1 MLHKRV
7 SHGGEIMLEFK
18 KIKLFKNFNNLK
30 LTTGIIYIVLI
41 GFISASLIGALG
53 YNYIQKINK
62 NIDSM
67 YNNDLSAIEKENEM
81 ANTFQSVRLEI
92 AKQLKNY
99 NGKADSKIQ
108 SLNETLKN
116 NLKEFSKRD
125 LSESQ
130 KDNIDKTSS
139 CFNDYISLWNEINT
153 LLSNKQP
160 LAEIKEQQLYSQGD
174 ITKDTFS
181 KLIYE
186 DNLNAEIRYAQSE
199 QIYEESLEIFIYIVL
214 ISVLILV
221 FVSVVII
228 ITVRKSSKEIIDVLD
243 TISQGDIS
251 ISLDVD
257 GNNEFGI
264 MKKTL
269 SKTVNN
275 IANMILEIKNKA
287 ENVKNSSK
295 DLYNISEEMAVSS
308 QNIYGTIQETAKIT
322 NTEAVDLAEIIGIL
336 NKFNEVITEMVK
348 AIENAGDDSRNI
360 YSMTKIGE
368 SNIQILT
375 DCADKVGNSFEEF
388 ASKFAGF
395 NESINQIN
403 EITNIINGIASQTN
417 LLALNAAI
425 EAARAGE
432 AGRGFSVVADEV
444 RKLSEQCRLSAE
456 NIGALIRDVANDTK
470 DILQVTEIMDGEL
483 GNQKEVTNNIIDSF
497 KKIIKTVNDINP
509 KIEMAADLAKN
520 INKEKDVILEKIETS
535 SSIAEEISAST
546 EEITASTE
554 TMNASAEEVSATAH
568 MLTGIAMETMNELNK
583 FKL

>member
-7 SHGGEIMLEFK
+7 GHGGGIMLEFK

-53 YNYIQKINK
+53 YNYIQKMNK

-67 YNNDLSAIEKENEM
+67 YNNDLAAIEKENEM

-92 AKQLKNY
+92 VKQLKNY

-116 NLKEFSKRD
+116 DLKEFSNRD

-130 KDNIDKTSS
+130 KNNIDKTSS

-186 DNLNAEIRYAQSE
+186 DNLNAEIKYAQSE
-199 QIYEESLEIFIYIVL
+199 QIYEESLETFIYIVL

-228 ITVRKSSKEIIDVLD
+228 ITVKKSSKEIIDVLD

-251 ISLDVD
+251 IRLDVD

-295 DLYNISEEMAVSS
+295 DLYNVSEEMAVSS
-308 QNIYGTIQETAKIT
+308 QNIYSTIQETAKIT

-368 SNIQILT
+368 GNIQILI
-375 DCADKVGNSFEEF
+375 DCASKVGNSFEEF

-395 NESINQIN
+395 NQSINQIN

-444 RKLSEQCRLSAE
+444 RKLSEQCKLSAE

-470 DILQVTEIMDGEL
+470 DILKVTEIMDGEL

-497 KKIIKTVNDINP
+497 KQIIKTVNDINP

-568 MLTGIAMETMNELNK
+568 MLTGIAMETMNELNR